1 MSWQLVPRAAAF
13 CADIVEIRF
22 SGPFFTPR
30 RKYPGG
36 RNEVVTWPYPCVPEI
51 RKDVEWTRLCLLPR
65 AAVDPATKSPAGNLW
80 ANGRVWAALGL
91 LLTAK
96 TIGQARDLSR
106 ERDGG
111 FFFDPAD

>member
-1 MSWQLVPRAAAF
+1 MSPGRTPACPRSA
-13 CADIVEIRF
+13 RTRN
-22 SGPFFTPR
+22 GPVFACFLGP
-30 RKYPGG
+30 
-36 RNEVVTWPYPCVPEI
+36 
-51 RKDVEWTRLCLLPR
+51 
-65 AAVDPATKSPAGNLW
+65 AVDPATKSPAGNLW

-96 TIGQARDLSR
+96 TIAQARDLSR